1 VRRSNVRASFA
12 LALLAFI
19 AAACDHAPST
29 PRPRTERARSEVRAP
44 SVALLD
50 TVEFVTGGAAA
61 TERLPALVAIHGLG
75 DTPEAFATLFEA
87 LPVRARI
94 IIPRAPVPWG
104 EGFAWMTTRVR
115 DGQESALAGEIEA
128 STARLVTLVEH
139 IAARPD
145 VQGPVVLTGFSQ
157 GGILTFAV
165 TLARPDLVRAAF
177 PIAGLLPTSHMTAL
191 RTAPANAPPIR
202 AFHGD
207 ADVVVP
213 YARDVALVSAL
224 HDRGYDA
231 TLTSYPGVRHVLAA
245 ELRADL
251 FTALGHALTPTR

>member
-1 VRRSNVRASFA
+1 VLRSRPVFGV
-12 LALLAFI
+12 ALLAFFV
-19 AAACDHAPST
+19 AACDHAPST
-29 PRPRTERARSEVRAP
+29 SRPRTERARSEVRAP
-44 SVALLD
+44 SAPLLD
-50 TVEFVTGGAAA
+50 TVEFVTGGATASD
-61 TERLPALVAIHGLG
+61 RLPTLVAIHGLG
-75 DTPEAFATLFEA
+75 DTPEAFSTLFDG

-94 IIPRAPVPWG
+94 VVPRAPMPWG

-115 DGQESALAGEIEA
+115 DGQESALAREIES

-139 IAARPD
+139 IATRPD
-145 VQGPVVLTGFSQ
+145 VESPVVLTGFSQ

-177 PIAGLLPTSHMTAL
+177 PIAGLLPSSHMAAL
-191 RTAPANAPPIR
+191 RTAPANAPQIR

-224 HDRGYDA
+224 RERGYDA
-231 TLTSYPGVRHVLAA
+231 SLTSYPGVRHVLVDQ
-245 ELRADL
+245 LRADL
-251 FTALGHALTPTR
+251 FAALAQALTPTR